1 MRKLPWMML
10 AGGLVL
16 STAPAS
22 AQTYDPSYP
31 VCLKVYSGS
40 DGGGGEYNECMYT
53 SLAQCAASAS
63 GRAAT
68 CMVNPF
74 YAPAYRTPPDGVYR
88 RHRHVY

>member
-1 MRKLPWMML
+1 MYKLSWMTL
-10 AGGLVL
+10 AGGLAL
-16 STAPAS
+16 SAAPLH

-40 DGGGGEYNECMYT
+40 SGGGGEYNDCTYT

-68 CMVNPF
+68 CLVNPF
-74 YAPAYRTPPDGVYR
+74 YAPAYRASPGRFYR
-88 RHRHVY
+88 RQRYAY